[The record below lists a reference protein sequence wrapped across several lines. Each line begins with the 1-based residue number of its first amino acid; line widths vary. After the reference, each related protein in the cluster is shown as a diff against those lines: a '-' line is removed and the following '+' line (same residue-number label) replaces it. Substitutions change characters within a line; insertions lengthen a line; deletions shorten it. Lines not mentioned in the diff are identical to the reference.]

1 MQDRNSDR
9 SVGVENVYNRALK
22 LLKRRQHSSF
32 ELQRKLEA
40 RGYSKSSVVAVL
52 VLLREQDYLN
62 DERFAEIFL
71 DNLIKYKT
79 FGFYGLKGKLLQR
92 GIDKGIIDD
101 LLSSFGF
108 EDEKRIAL
116 KILEKK
122 RERDPVK
129 LARSL
134 SAKGFRSQ
142 VIKDVLNF

>member
-1 MQDRNSDR
+1 M
-9 SVGVENVYNRALK
+9 YNRALK